1 MELQQT
7 PGANRLH
14 IGIFGRRNSGKSS
27 LMNAITKQ
35 EIALVSQVAGTTTD
49 PVYKAMEIPGIGPC
63 MMIDTAGFDDEGD
76 LGALRVEKTRTALA
90 KTDVAILVFSQQDLS
105 REAEWVAALR
115 QKKTPILAV
124 ISQQDIRTEAEM
136 EALQQAVREQFSLEP
151 LLVSAKEG
159 TGISQ
164 IKEEILRVMP
174 EDFEM
179 ASITGHLVSPQDVVL
194 LVMPQDI
201 QAPKGRLILPQVQTI
216 RDLLDHQCVVMSV
229 TADQL
234 ETALTA
240 LAKPP
245 SLIITDSQVF
255 PFVFE
260 RKPKES
266 RLTSFSILLAAYK
279 GDLSAF
285 VKGAEAID
293 VLTQHSRVLI
303 AEACTHAP
311 LSEDI
316 GRVKIPAMLRKRF
329 GSGLQVDLVSG
340 ADFPQDVSSYDLI
353 IHCGACMFNR
363 KHVLSRVEQAKQQGT
378 PICNYGVVIAKLTGI
393 LDHVFLK

>member
-27 LMNAITKQ
+27 LINAITQQ

-63 MMIDTAGFDDEGD
+63 MLIDTAGFDDEGD
-76 LGALRVEKTRTALA
+76 LGAMRVEKTRAALA
-90 KTDVAILVFSQQDLS
+90 KTDVAILVFSQLDLS

-124 ISQQDIRTEAEM
+124 ISQRDVRTEAEIV
-136 EALQQAVREQFSLEP
+136 ALQQAVREHFSLEP

-159 TGISQ
+159 AGISQ
-164 IKEEILRVMP
+164 IKDEILRAMP

-179 ASITGHLVSPQDVVL
+179 ASITGHLVSPHDVVL

-216 RDLLDHQCVVMSV
+216 RDLLDHQCVVMSA

-234 ETALTA
+234 ETALAA
-240 LAKPP
+240 LEKPP

-260 RKPKES
+260 RKPEES

-285 VKGAEAID
+285 VTGAKAID
-293 VLTQHSRVLI
+293 TLTEQSRVLI

-393 LDHVFLK
+393 LDHVFLG

>member
-1 MELQQT
+1 M
-7 PGANRLH
+7 
-14 IGIFGRRNSGKSS
+14 
-27 LMNAITKQ
+27 
-35 EIALVSQVAGTTTD
+35 
-49 PVYKAMEIPGIGPC
+49 
-63 MMIDTAGFDDEGD
+63 
-76 LGALRVEKTRTALA
+76 
-90 KTDVAILVFSQQDLS
+90 
-105 REAEWVAALR
+105 
-115 QKKTPILAV
+115 
-124 ISQQDIRTEAEM
+124 
-136 EALQQAVREQFSLEP
+136 
-151 LLVSAKEG
+151 
-159 TGISQ
+159 
-164 IKEEILRVMP
+164 MP

-316 GRVKIPAMLRKRF
+316 AAGKNSRHAAQTVWFRF
-329 GSGLQVDLVSG
+329 AGGFGERSGFS
-340 ADFPQDVSSYDLI
+340 AR
-353 IHCGACMFNR
+353 C
-363 KHVLSRVEQAKQQGT
+363 
-378 PICNYGVVIAKLTGI
+378 
-393 LDHVFLK
+393 FLL

>member
-27 LMNAITKQ
+27 LINAITQQ

-63 MMIDTAGFDDEGD
+63 MLIDTAGFDDEGD
-76 LGALRVEKTRTALA
+76 LGAMRVEKTRAALA
-90 KTDVAILVFSQQDLS
+90 KTDVAILVFSQLDLS

-124 ISQQDIRTEAEM
+124 ISQRDVRTEAEIA
-136 EALQQAVREQFSLEP
+136 ALQQAVREHFSLEP

-159 TGISQ
+159 AGISQ
-164 IKEEILRVMP
+164 IKDEILRAMP

-179 ASITGHLVSPQDVVL
+179 ASITGHLVSPHDVVL

-216 RDLLDHQCVVMSV
+216 RDLLDHQCVVMSA

-234 ETALTA
+234 ETALAA
-240 LAKPP
+240 LEKPP

-260 RKPKES
+260 RKPEES

-285 VKGAEAID
+285 VTGAKAID
-293 VLTQHSRVLI
+293 TLTEQSRVLI

-393 LDHVFLK
+393 LDHVFLG